1 MSRTKIA
8 GLTFLSI
15 SVILCSGC
23 AKLNLLGHGSSAAS
37 TKDLL
42 VVTAP
47 QTPFYR
53 YGPQQTAGP
62 DRQLPHDTIVT
73 LVRHSFGYSK
83 VRLQDGTQ
91 GFIANDDLGKAPER
105 LVAQLNGSHHDTSS
119 LPPPP
124 AVKLPSADPPSPE
137 FEPTPLPQSLM
148 PQP

>member
-1 MSRTKIA
+1 MSRTKIG

-62 DRQLPHDTIVT
+62 DRQLPHGKPREVVLT
-73 LVRHSFGYSK
+73 LQDYFTRKFSDPDAGK
-83 VRLQDGTQ
+83 VRLSRRT
-91 GFIANDDLGKAPER
+91 I
-105 LVAQLNGSHHDTSS
+105 
-119 LPPPP
+119 
-124 AVKLPSADPPSPE
+124 
-137 FEPTPLPQSLM
+137 PQSLRKLGSISRNRAY
-148 PQP
+148 PTPSC